1 MCDCMIFS
9 LNNIKKSVCKR
20 SFKMLIQD
28 MCHSMWSVGE
38 IRDYLPKNCPI
49 FGPLPPSVIFKKHS
63 ISLSSTKKTLYYN
76 FYLIFVGQKKNK
88 RKCLINYNEGDW
100 INSLNDFFCNCVE
113 LS

>member
-63 ISLSSTKKTLYYN
+63 ISLSTKKTLYSN
-76 FYLIFVGQKKNK
+76 FYLIFAGQKKIK